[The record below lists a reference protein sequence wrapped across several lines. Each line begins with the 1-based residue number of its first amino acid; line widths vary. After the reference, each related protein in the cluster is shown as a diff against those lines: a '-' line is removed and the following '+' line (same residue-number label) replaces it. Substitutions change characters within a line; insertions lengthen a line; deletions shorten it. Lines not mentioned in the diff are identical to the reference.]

1 MTTIRNHEI
10 YAEDPAVQPGVLVAM
25 ADLRRQ
31 RWPQDVG
38 RMLYDLNE
46 AIRAQ
51 VKYVGEERQR
61 LLEVHAKRNEQG
73 EPVKVEKWEDL
84 KNRRAFEADFQ
95 AVMDATFEVKGFPW
109 SKASGKDLLGDTWA
123 APIWEFDVPPAGEK
137 KVPPASAD
145 GGGSGGGSEGAD
157 N

>member
-1 MTTIRNHEI
+1 MATIHNYEI
-10 YAEDPAVQPGVLVAM
+10 YSEDPAGQPSVLVAM

-51 VKYVGEERQR
+51 VKYIGDERAR
-61 LLEVHAKRNEQG
+61 LLEVHARRDMDGN
-73 EPVKVEKWEDL
+73 PVKVEKWEDL

-95 AVMDATFEVKGFPW
+95 AVLNASFEVKGFPW
-109 SKASGKDLLGDTWA
+109 AKAQEKELFGDTWA
-123 APIWEFDVPPAGEK
+123 APIWEMDAPAPGEK
-137 KVPPASAD
+137 KGPETGPDAGGSN
-145 GGGSGGGSEGAD
+145 GGGGD